1 MKVNLKN
8 VCYPKPLLS
17 GLVDDYINNTFIINM
32 LKSDYD
38 KDTQKLTLEI
48 ESIIENEFIKKRIDN
63 GEVAV
68 ILHLEQKTQ
77 RELVKLNPNSKTS
90 KEIDLYKYATTE
102 PIEIIG
108 LLYCI
113 ADFNID
119 DNEILNDIYKLLDE
133 KISYERG
140 DIIGY
145 SNELSINLPEDKRIG
160 SIFNLIPDKEN
171 TLDGKTFTVSLN
183 SDLIQILMK
192 DDIHEKYISI
202 YKKDQYVKK
211 LMFTNIVYPAIVSA
225 YTEMFLSYDLYR
237 DKKWCITLAN
247 KIEKKL
253 KIKADEIFTKDNYE
267 LDKIYLFTN
276 IALGD
281 LFKDSVETYNK
292 RLGD

>member
-8 VCYPKPLLS
+8 VCYPKPILS
-17 GLVDDYINNTFIINM
+17 NLVDDYRMNNFTIN
-32 LKSDYD
+32 
-38 KDTQKLTLEI
+38 
-48 ESIIENEFIKKRIDN
+48 FIKQEYSKDSQLLKLKVESVIDN
-63 GEVAV
+63 PFINKMIADGKIAV
-68 ILHLEQKTQ
+68 IMHLEQKTQ
-77 RELVKLNPNSKTS
+77 RELIRLNPNNTTE

-113 ADFNID
+113 SDFAID
-119 DNEILNDIYKLLDE
+119 DNDILNDVYKLLDDE
-133 KISYERG
+133 IKYERG

-145 SNELSINLPEDKRIG
+145 SNELQINLPEDKRIG

-171 TLDGKTFTVSLN
+171 TLEGKTFTVSLN
-183 SDLIQILMK
+183 SDLIQIIMK

-202 YKKDQYVKK
+202 YKKDQFVKK

-225 YTEMFLSYDLYR
+225 YTEMFLSYDQYR
-237 DKKWCITLAN
+237 EKKWCITLAN

-253 KIKADEIFTKDNYE
+253 KVKADDIFVNDNYE
-267 LDKIYLFTN
+267 LDKIYSFAN

-281 LFKDSVETYNK
+281 LFKDSIETYNK

>member
-8 VCYPKPLLS
+8 VCYPKPILS
-17 GLVDDYINNTFIINM
+17 NLVDDYRINNFTIN
-32 LKSDYD
+32 
-38 KDTQKLTLEI
+38 
-48 ESIIENEFIKKRIDN
+48 FIKKEYSKDSQLLKLTVESVIDN
-63 GEVAV
+63 PFINKRIADGKIAV
-68 ILHLEQKTQ
+68 IMHLEQKTQ
-77 RELVKLNPNSKTS
+77 RELIRLNPNNTTE

-113 ADFNID
+113 SDFAID
-119 DNEILNDIYKLLDE
+119 DNDILNDVYKLLDDE
-133 KISYERG
+133 IKYERG

-145 SNELSINLPEDKRIG
+145 SNELQINLPEDKRIG
-160 SIFNLIPDKEN
+160 SIFNLIQDKEN
-171 TLDGKTFTVSLN
+171 TLEGKTFTVSLN
-183 SDLIQILMK
+183 SDLIQIIMK

-202 YKKDQYVKK
+202 YKKDQFVKK

-225 YTEMFLSYDLYR
+225 YTEMFLSYDQYR
-237 DKKWCITLAN
+237 EKKWCITLAN

-253 KIKADEIFTKDNYE
+253 KVIADDIFVNDNYE
-267 LDKIYLFTN
+267 LDKIYSFAN

-281 LFKDSVETYNK
+281 LFKDSIETYNK

>member
-17 GLVDDYINNTFIINM
+17 GLVDDYKNNTFIINM

-68 ILHLEQKTQ
+68 ILHLEQKSQ

-113 ADFNID
+113 TDFNID

-183 SDLIQILMK
+183 FDLIQILMK

-253 KIKADEIFTKDNYE
+253 KIKSDEIFTKDNYE

>member
-17 GLVDDYINNTFIINM
+17 GLVDDYKNNTFIINM

-38 KDTQKLTLEI
+38 KETQKLTLEI

-63 GEVAV
+63 GEVAI

-102 PIEIIG
+102 PIEIMG

-113 ADFNID
+113 TDFNID
-119 DNEILNDIYKLLDE
+119 DNEILNDIYKLLDK

>member
-17 GLVDDYINNTFIINM
+17 GLVDDYKNNTFIINM

-77 RELVKLNPNSKTS
+77 RELVKLNSNSKTS

-113 ADFNID
+113 TDFNID

>member
-17 GLVDDYINNTFIINM
+17 GLVDDYKNNTFSINM
-32 LKSDYD
+32 LKSDYN
-38 KDTQKLTLEI
+38 KDEQKLTI
-48 ESIIENEFIKKRIDN
+48 EVETIIENEFLKQKIDN

-77 RELVKLNPNSKTS
+77 RELIKLNPNEKTS

-113 ADFNID
+113 SNFDID
-119 DNEILNDIYKLLDE
+119 DKEILNDVYKLLDE
-133 KISYERG
+133 DISYERG

-160 SIFNLIPDKEN
+160 SIFNLFPDRDN
-171 TLDGKTFTVSLN
+171 ALDGKTFTVSLN

-211 LMFTNIVYPAIVSA
+211 LMFTNIVYTAIVSA

-253 KIKADEIFTKDNYE
+253 KIKADEIFMKDNYE
-267 LDKIYLFTN
+267 LDKVYLFTN

-281 LFKDSVETYNK
+281 LFKDSIETYNK

>member
-17 GLVDDYINNTFIINM
+17 GLVDDYKNNTFIINM

-113 ADFNID
+113 TDFNID

-183 SDLIQILMK
+183 FDLIQILMK

-253 KIKADEIFTKDNYE
+253 KIKSDEIFTKDNYE

>member
-8 VCYPKPLLS
+8 VCYPKPILS
-17 GLVDDYINNTFIINM
+17 NLVDDYRMNNFTINFI
-32 LKSDYD
+32 KQEYS
-38 KDTQKLTLEI
+38 KDSQLLKLTV
-48 ESIIENEFIKKRIDN
+48 ESVIDN
-63 GEVAV
+63 PFINKMIADGKIAV
-68 ILHLEQKTQ
+68 IMHLEQKTQ
-77 RELVKLNPNSKTS
+77 RELIRLNPNNTTE

-113 ADFNID
+113 SDFAID
-119 DNEILNDIYKLLDE
+119 DNDILNDVYKLLDDE
-133 KISYERG
+133 IKYERG

-145 SNELSINLPEDKRIG
+145 SNELQINLPEDKRIG

-171 TLDGKTFTVSLN
+171 TLEGKTFTVSLN
-183 SDLIQILMK
+183 SDLIQTIMK

-202 YKKDQYVKK
+202 YKKDQFVKK

-225 YTEMFLSYDLYR
+225 YTEMFLSYDQYR
-237 DKKWCITLAN
+237 EKKWCITLAN

-253 KIKADEIFTKDNYE
+253 KVKADDIFVNDNYE
-267 LDKIYLFTN
+267 LDKIYSFAN

-281 LFKDSVETYNK
+281 LFKDSIETYNK

>member
-17 GLVDDYINNTFIINM
+17 GLVDDYKNNTFIINM

-48 ESIIENEFIKKRIDN
+48 ESIIENEFIKERIDN

-113 ADFNID
+113 TDFNID

-183 SDLIQILMK
+183 FDLIQILMK

-253 KIKADEIFTKDNYE
+253 KIKSDEIFTKDNYE

>member
-17 GLVDDYINNTFIINM
+17 GLVDDYKNNTFIINM

-90 KEIDLYKYATTE
+90 TEIDLYKYATTE

-113 ADFNID
+113 TDFNID

>member
-17 GLVDDYINNTFIINM
+17 GLVDDYKNNIFNINL
-32 LKSDYD
+32 LKSYYD
-38 KDTQKLTLEI
+38 KDSQKLSIEI
-48 ESIIENEFIKKRIDN
+48 ESIIENEFIKKKIDDGN
-63 GEVAV
+63 IAV

-77 RELVKLNPNSKTS
+77 RELIQLNPNSTTEKV
-90 KEIDLYKYATTE
+90 IDLYKYATTE
-102 PIEIIG
+102 PIEVIG

-113 ADFNID
+113 NGFNID
-119 DNEILNDIYKLLDE
+119 DNDVLNEVYKLLDE

-160 SIFNLIPDKEN
+160 SIFNLIPDREN
-171 TLDGKTFTVSLN
+171 TLEGKTFTVSLN

-202 YKKDQYVKK
+202 YKKDQFAKR
-211 LMFTNIVYPAIVSA
+211 LMFTNIVYPAVVSA

-237 DKKWCITLAN
+237 EKKWCITLSN
-247 KIEKKL
+247 KIEKHL
-253 KIKADEIFTKDNYE
+253 KIKADEIFVKDNYE
-267 LDKIYLFTN
+267 LDKVYTFTN
-276 IALGD
+276 IALGE
-281 LFKDSVETYNK
+281 LFSDSIETYNK